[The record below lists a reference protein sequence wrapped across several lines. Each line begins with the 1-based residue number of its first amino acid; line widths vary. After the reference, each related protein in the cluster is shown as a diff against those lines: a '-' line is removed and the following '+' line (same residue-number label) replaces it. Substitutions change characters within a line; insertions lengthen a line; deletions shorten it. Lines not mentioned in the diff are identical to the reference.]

1 MPATPLTLEDARRLI
16 GEIFVHHM
24 PFNQEL
30 GLKLVHFEDNN
41 AQLTFD
47 NQEKLVGNITQRILH
62 GGVIAAVL
70 DVGAGLVCVGNSLLR
85 HSTFTQEQVDAIFTA
100 AAFAANDAR
109 LPLAKMAVAGAEA
122 APGGGL
128 PCRRGGP
135 AGRRGGLP
143 ACCLPDGRTVAL
155 GGLPCTLRDAHVLP
169 SAAAPLTASLASL
182 ASPRR
187 DGHGC
192 RRGQGEPPAD
202 WPPAR

>member
-1 MPATPLTLEDARRLI
+1 MALNKPQAAAAAAAASKAAQVIEVAEQSDLQRL
-16 GEIFVHHM
+16 
-24 PFNQEL
+24 
-30 GLKLVHFEDNN
+30 LKRAVE
-41 AQLTFD
+41 AQ
-47 NQEKLVGNITQRILH
+47 R
-62 GGVIAAVL
+62 AY
-70 DVGAGLVCVGNSLLR
+70 
-85 HSTFTQEQVDAIFTA
+85 STFTQEQVDAIFTA

-122 APGGGL
+122 APGVGL

-182 ASPRR
+182 PSPRR